1 MNIIEKSNF
10 GRALKD
16 SDYHVLTFAET
27 GFAMLN
33 IYGEEFG
40 LDRNT
45 IEKFSREVNR
55 RDESGSLHPKAPIS
69 AVPRHFIR
77 DDNNSLTLADQI
89 KEFLKVNE
97 NQIKAKNL
105 LIDFRAGVAPF
116 TLDACRIALKST
128 GTICIDEVVIIN
140 EN

>member
-1 MNIIEKSNF
+1 MNIIEKSDF
-10 GRALKD
+10 GRALKG
-16 SDYHVLTFAET
+16 SGYHVLTFAET

-45 IEKFSREVNR
+45 IERFSQEVNR

-77 DDNNSLTLADQI
+77 DDNNSTTLAEQI
-89 KEFLKVNE
+89 KEFLKVNRY
-97 NQIKAKNL
+97 QIKANNL

-116 TLDACRIALKST
+116 VLEACRIALESVDAN
-128 GTICIDEVVIIN
+128 CIGEVVIVN